1 MKLTELEYELIVL
14 LKTINDLKNTTGVE
28 ITKVKQIK
36 YEEEYK
42 HYLIAYIATNKTNEH
57 DKTDGYHAFPKWQI
71 EKSGIPYLLIKF
83 VKENPITKW
92 WNYHIYYKIFYK
104 IFYKWE
110 CYRDNGYSWKQILL
124 GIADKKE
131 NAWQVEQINKLE
143 QRIEVK

>member
-42 HYLIAYIATNKTNEH
+42 HYLIAYIATNKTNEY
-57 DKTDGYHAFPKWQI
+57 DKTDGYHTFPKWQI

-83 VKENPITKW
+83 IKENPLAKW
-92 WNYHIYYKIFYK
+92 WKIEIKYKIF
-104 IFYKWE
+104 FKWE
-110 CYRDNGYSWKQILL
+110 YYRNDGYTWKQILS
-124 GIADKKE
+124 GEADRKE
-131 NAWQVEQINKLE
+131 DNWRESQINKLK
-143 QRIEVK
+143 QRIGVSQ

>member
-14 LKTINDLKNTTGVE
+14 LKTIDEEHGNGE
-28 ITKVKQIK
+28 ITKIEKIR
-36 YEEEYK
+36 YEKEYK
-42 HYLIAYIATNKTNEH
+42 IYIINYIIDNVNATHTF
-57 DKTDGYHAFPKWQI
+57 AKWQI

-104 IFYKWE
+104 WE

-131 NAWQVEQINKLE
+131 NAWQIEQINKLE
-143 QRIEVK
+143 QRIEVNK